1 MRNTIL
7 AALLAVLC
15 AVSCTGCR
23 QEEPPVYE
31 PVAHH
36 TNPLRTTAR
45 TDGTDT
51 AETTAEAR
59 DPELDARLEALYEAK
74 PVPVP
79 ETGWT
84 DGTLMPVL
92 LLCGRP
98 AETPFCLKDLLYGY
112 SLSGEEPAYCE
123 TYAGQI
129 FAGTLAVNG
138 ASCLM
143 TGVSGAEGLPEAAV
157 PEHLELSADWVVLTE
172 DGGERYPVI
181 VNCVTVGSTYE
192 EVKERL
198 GEPGSHY
205 TDDGYFSLTVDTES
219 LHLSVSGFQ
228 DRVRNILIH
237 DRNGK

>member
-23 QEEPPVYE
+23 QEEPAVYE

-36 TNPLRTTAR
+36 TNPVRTTAL
-45 TDGTDT
+45 TGGTDT
-51 AETTAEAR
+51 SETTAETR
-59 DPELDARLEALYEAK
+59 DPELVARLEALYAAK

-79 ETGWT
+79 ENGWT
-84 DGTLMPVL
+84 DETLRPVL
-92 LLCGRP
+92 LLCGKP
-98 AETPFCLKDLLYGY
+98 AESSFCLKDLLYGY
-112 SLSGEEPAYCE
+112 SLSDEETAYCE
-123 TYAGQI
+123 TYADQI
-129 FAGTLAVNG
+129 FARTLALND
-138 ASCLM
+138 ALCTM
-143 TGVSGAEGLPEAAV
+143 TGVSGAEGLSESAV
-157 PEHLELSADWVVLTE
+157 PEHLLLSADWTLIPE
-172 DGGERYPVI
+172 EGGERYPVT
-181 VNCVTVGSTYE
+181 VNCVTIGSTYE

-205 TDDGYFSLTVDTES
+205 TDDGHFSLTVDTES

-228 DRVRNILIH
+228 DRVRTILIH